1 MCACDAG
8 RALLGRGQDWVGMTR
23 MFEADGMVEG
33 GSLDEAT
40 RHVVELLSPLGPIS
54 ARRLFGTWGLY
65 LEDRIFA
72 IVHGGII
79 YFRTNGDT
87 VSRYHDAGS
96 QPFLYRR
103 ADGRSTVLQ
112 YHEVPA
118 HVLEDGDI
126 ACAWAY
132 EAASLEV

>member
-1 MCACDAG
+1 
-8 RALLGRGQDWVGMTR
+8 
-23 MFEADGMVEG
+23 MFEAEGTVEG
-33 GSLDEAT
+33 GTLDEAT
-40 RHVVELLSPLGPIS
+40 RRIMELLSPMGPVS

-72 IVHGGII
+72 IVHGGIV
-79 YFRTNGDT
+79 YFRTNEDT
-87 VSRYHDAGS
+87 VGRYHAAGA

-118 HVLEDGDI
+118 EVLEDSDL

-132 EAASLEV
+132 EAAAVPA

>member
-1 MCACDAG
+1 
-8 RALLGRGQDWVGMTR
+8 
-23 MFEADGMVEG
+23 MFEAEGMVEG
-33 GSLDEAT
+33 GALDEVT
-40 RHVVELLSPLGPIS
+40 RHVVELLSPMGPIS

-72 IVHGGII
+72 IVHAGIV
-79 YFRTNGDT
+79 YFRTSTDT
-87 VSRYHDAGS
+87 VTRYVEAGS

-118 HVLEDGDI
+118 HVLEDGDM

>member
-1 MCACDAG
+1 ME
-8 RALLGRGQDWVGMTR
+8 R
-23 MFEADGMVEG
+23 MYESDGTIEG
-33 GSLDEAT
+33 GALDEAT

-72 IVHGGII
+72 IVHTGVV
-79 YFRTNGDT
+79 YFRTSTDT
-87 VSRYHDAGS
+87 VARYLDAGS

-118 HVLEDGDI
+118 DVLEDGDV

>member
-1 MCACDAG
+1 MFDAEE
-8 RALLGRGQDWVGMTR
+8 RI
-23 MFEADGMVEG
+23 EG

-40 RHVVELLSPLGPIS
+40 RHVIEQLSPMGPVS

-72 IVHGGII
+72 IVHGGVV
-79 YFRTNGDT
+79 YFRTNDAT
-87 VSRYHDAGS
+87 VGRYREAGA
-96 QPFLYRR
+96 QPFMYRR
-103 ADGRSTVLQ
+103 ADGRSTVMQ

-118 HVLEDGDI
+118 DVLEDSDL

-132 EAASLEV
+132 EAATLEV